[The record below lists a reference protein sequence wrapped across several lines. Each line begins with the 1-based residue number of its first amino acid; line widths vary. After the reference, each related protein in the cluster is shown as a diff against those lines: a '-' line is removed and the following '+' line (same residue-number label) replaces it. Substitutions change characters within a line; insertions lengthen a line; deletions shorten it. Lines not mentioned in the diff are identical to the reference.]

1 MGSSGTPPIIDDV
14 PWSEGITEYDESH
27 LVVYLRLL
35 DAEADG
41 ATPEDMAR
49 VVLGID
55 PTKEPQRAAKAVE
68 SHLRRAK
75 WMSEQGHQR
84 FSGH

>member
-1 MGSSGTPPIIDDV
+1 MGPPATPPIAEDV
-14 PWSEGITEYDESH
+14 PWSDGITEYDESH
-27 LVVYLRLL
+27 LVIYLRLL
-35 DAEADG
+35 DAEAAG
-41 ATPEDMAR
+41 ATADDMAR
-49 VVLGID
+49 MILGID
-55 PTKEPQRAAKAVE
+55 PAKEPTRAAKALE